1 MLSRKTLLVAIA
13 TAAALT
19 LISISAAQKAT
30 KMQDQRLVSKND
42 LRQQQR
48 EQARAD
54 ATVIEDGVKDPRQ
67 KEHAKRYKGY
77 KSGKKL
83 RDLTAATGDVMLRR
97 EVGTQGGDPSETPFD
112 FQKFLREMAGEADAV
127 VIGTVKNKSSQL
139 TEDEDYV
146 FTDYDM
152 TVVEVLKDNAAAP
165 VQTNKEIVVTRPG
178 GTILL
183 NGRIVEALDESF
195 QPLRKKNQYLL
206 FLRFIPSTGS
216 YEALNS
222 KAGFR
227 IGADKISKLTKE
239 PLAFDE
245 AGVASFINEVRAAAA
260 AAPAG
265 KKNGGAK

>member
-1 MLSRKTLLVAIA
+1 MSRKTLLAAIA
-13 TAAALT
+13 TAAVLT
-19 LISISAAQKAT
+19 VISISAAQKAS
-30 KMQDQRLVSKND
+30 KLKDQRLASKND
-42 LRQQQR
+42 LRQQQK

-54 ATVIEDGVKDPRQ
+54 ATLIEDGVKDPRQ

-97 EVGTQGGDPSETPFD
+97 GVGTQGGDPGEAPFD
-112 FQKFLREMAGEADAV
+112 FQKFLQEMAGEADAV
-127 VIGTVKNKSSQL
+127 VIGTVRDKSSQL

-152 TVVEVLKDNAAAP
+152 TVAEVLKDNAAAP
-165 VQTNKEIVVTRPG
+165 IQPNKGIVVTRPG

-183 NGRIVEALDESF
+183 DGRIVEALDESF

-206 FLRFIPSTGS
+206 FLRFIPSTGA

-227 IGADKISKLTKE
+227 IGDDKISKLTKE
-239 PLAFDE
+239 PLAFDD
-245 AGVASFINEVRAAAA
+245 ANVASFINEVRAASSS
-260 AAPAG
+260 APAS
-265 KKNGGAK
+265 KRKGGAK